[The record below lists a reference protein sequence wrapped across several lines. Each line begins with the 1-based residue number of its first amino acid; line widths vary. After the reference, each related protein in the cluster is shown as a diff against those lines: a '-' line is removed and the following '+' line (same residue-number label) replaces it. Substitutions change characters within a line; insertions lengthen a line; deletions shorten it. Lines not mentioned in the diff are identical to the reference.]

1 MVGGGDD
8 EEGVEASERRER
20 GAGGGGEDAAEAALV
35 GEQGGKA
42 HSIWNVNSSRE
53 GRDLR
58 PGGHRR
64 GRGNNLAQNTTG
76 QKVTDRVT
84 AKVSVLFLKYST

>member
-20 GAGGGGEDAAEAALV
+20 GAGGGEDAAEAALV

-42 HSIWNVNSSRE
+42 HSIWNGKRE
-53 GRDLR
+53 GISGQAAI
-58 PGGHRR
+58 GGAEEADPNWASYHA
-64 GRGNNLAQNTTG
+64 G
-76 QKVTDRVT
+76 
-84 AKVSVLFLKYST
+84 